1 MEPRKVFLETP
12 VIFVPRRDSRER
24 APHGKR
30 LGRMHEQGRHV
41 WNRVCFV
48 PRLRNSNSSRRARC
62 PSLGGPTS
70 GRVPPFNSQSPLPKF
85 EHLPSRGVL
94 FQLPLWAEGL
104 VS

>member
-41 WNRVCFV
+41 GTGFV
-48 PRLRNSNSSRRARC
+48 SC
-62 PSLGGPTS
+62 PDCGIPIQVVGH
-70 GRVPPFNSQSPLPKF
+70 VALP
-85 EHLPSRGVL
+85 
-94 FQLPLWAEGL
+94 
-104 VS
+104 